1 MILAGLMNLG
11 SCWWQMV
18 VGWVSMFES
27 VALIQVIFDGLVV
40 VQQKI
45 KEVLFKVYMGGIVHV
60 A

>member
-1 MILAGLMNLG
+1 
-11 SCWWQMV
+11 MV